1 LERQKCKTS
10 RVHTSK
16 ASSTFVRQ
24 ETSQQPTSSLWKER
38 QLRDY
43 RRANNLCYL
52 CGEKFDAGH
61 LQKCTK
67 RNKPQVNAIVVNDL
81 DAELSEETLNQL
93 ALEDVM
99 VEEMGHLSINA
110 ISGTETMD
118 SMRIRALLHN

>member
-1 LERQKCKTS
+1 MYNTGYDDMFFTLHFINGLKEDIRGSILSQLPESVDRASMLAKIQQQILERQKSKTS

-67 RNKPQVNAIVVNDL
+67 RNKP
-81 DAELSEETLNQL
+81 
-93 ALEDVM
+93 
-99 VEEMGHLSINA
+99 
-110 ISGTETMD
+110 
-118 SMRIRALLHN
+118 